1 MLLRG
6 LDRTAGHGQHPDHD
20 GGRCHPHL
28 VWLRQV
34 VGADLFWSRVFD
46 EQLRQTHSFTEAFAK
61 AVPLIQQR
69 EVEAGKADG
78 FSNPQIRV
86 GPQITPV
93 LQALE
98 QRLQALETNASNEI
112 PVVAADTAEP
122 ALATVAATPPAAT
135 PTARP

>member
-6 LDRTAGHGQHPDHD
+6 WIEPLATDSTLIMTAADATPTSYGC
-20 GGRCHPHL
+20 GRL
-28 VWLRQV
+28 SELTFFGR
-34 VGADLFWSRVFD
+34 AVFH
-46 EQLRQTHSFTEAFAK
+46 EQLRQTYSFTEAFAK

-98 QRLQALETNASNEI
+98 QRLQALVPNATNATNEI
-112 PVVAADTAEP
+112 PAVAADTEEP
-122 ALATVAATPPAAT
+122 AATPPAAI